1 MLDIYCITFPSIQVL
16 ARIVIAVM
24 PYLRSYPLLLLLL
37 VILNFQNCGTYLLA
51 NVFLPSDEDTRKED
65 IAKSIVGTMNVG
77 LIHYWPLDG
86 DANDRVGSL
95 HLTAF
100 GTVGPVLTLDHN
112 NLPNGAYSY
121 DGIDSWHDSGNAGE
135 PILSGTASFTFSA
148 WIKGKFKPSPG
159 VIMGA
164 GDGLGFQLADNS
176 SCLQIR
182 AYSTSGGTGVISN
195 LSPCRAY
202 KEDVWYNVTL
212 TWDLPNNR
220 ANLYIGNDLVD
231 SRVYSPNLI
240 PWTSGTP
247 ITLGYGTL
255 GGGAQVVTIDEVRVY
270 DRIVPP
276 IFFGF

>member
-1 MLDIYCITFPSIQVL
+1 
-16 ARIVIAVM
+16 M
-24 PYLRSYPLLLLLL
+24 PNFLSYPLLLLLL
-37 VILNFQNCGTYLLA
+37 VILSLQNCGTVL
-51 NVFLPSDEDTRKED
+51 FLNALQSTNEDNRQES
-65 IAKSIVGTMNVG
+65 IAKSIVGAMNIG

-86 DANDRVGSL
+86 DANDRVGTL

-100 GTVGPVLTLDHN
+100 GTVGPILTVDHN

-121 DGIDSWHDSGNAGE
+121 DGIDSWHNSDPAGE
-135 PILSGTASFTFSA
+135 PILTGTASFTYSA
-148 WIKGKFKPSPG
+148 WVKGKFKPSPG
-159 VIMGA
+159 VIFGA
-164 GDGLGFQLADNS
+164 GDGLGFQLMDNS

-182 AYSTSGGTGVISN
+182 AYSTNGGNGVVSV

-202 KEDVWYNVTL
+202 QEDLWYNVTL

-220 ANLYIGNDLVD
+220 ANLYVGNDLVD
-231 SRVYSPNLI
+231 SQVYNPNNT

-255 GGGAQVVTIDEVRVY
+255 GGGSQEVTIDEVRVY
-270 DRIVPP
+270 DRVVPP